1 MRTPL
6 LLMILACLTGCTV
19 APPPPTPTPSAMV
32 PAEQPAPPATPV
44 QVVTLPPGPLL
55 PARGKTLLMH
65 YMPWYETPA
74 TRGRWG
80 THWKGHG
87 AEHQPDQLDT
97 NGRPDIWSHYHPLIG
112 LYDSTDPD
120 VLECHLLQMRL
131 AGINGVIVDWYG
143 TYDYGDFRS
152 IHDATRAMFEAARRF
167 GLTFAVCYEDRTV
180 DLLVN
185 HWRKFPAEEAAG
197 HLANTFAWMQEN
209 WFQAPHYHR
218 HQGRPLVLN
227 FGPIYTPFQSP
238 AVWEAAVAPLPVRP
252 LRFSLH
258 HLWRQA
264 GADGGFSWI
273 HHEPWEGD
281 HPPRQQVYNRIGEI
295 FTYFTTNAEEAI
307 VSAFPGYNDVYVQ
320 SHRELGHRHGD
331 TLRET
336 LQVAMAGPWPM
347 IQLVTWNDYGE
358 GTMIEPT
365 HEFGYRFLE
374 IVQEERRREW
384 GVTLTATAEDLRLP
398 AQLLALRKSRQVAT
412 GELDDISSLLTLGR
426 YAEARTRLS
435 ALAAP

>member
-6 LLMILACLTGCTV
+6 LVMALACLTGCTV
-19 APPPPTPTPSAMV
+19 APPPSPP
-32 PAEQPAPPATPV
+32 PAPAPIESALTDTPPAS
-44 QVVTLPPGPLL
+44 VVPPTGPLL
-55 PARGKTLLMH
+55 PALGKTLLMH

-87 AEHQPDQLDT
+87 GEHQPDRLDT
-97 NGRPDIWSHYHPLIG
+97 NGLPDIWSHYHPLIG

-143 TYDYGDFRS
+143 IYDYGDFHS

-167 GLTFAVCYEDRTV
+167 GMTFAVCYEDRTV

-227 FGPIYTPFQSP
+227 FGPIYQPFLSP
-238 AVWEAAVAPLPVRP
+238 APWEAAVASLPVRP

-281 HPPRQQVYNRIGEI
+281 HPPRQQVYNRIRET
-295 FTYFTTNAEEAI
+295 FTYFTTNAAEAI

-320 SHRELGHRHGD
+320 SHRELDHRHGD

-336 LQVAMAGPWPM
+336 LQVALAGPWPM

-365 HEFGYRFLE
+365 HEFGYSFLE
-374 IVQEERRREW
+374 IIQAARRAEQGEAFRF
-384 GVTLTATAEDLRLP
+384 TAEDLRLP
-398 AQLLALRKSRQVAT
+398 ARLLALRQGGALPAAPLEAIADLLRQGRCADARAA
-412 GELDDISSLLTLGR
+412 LDR
-426 YAEARTRLS
+426 
-435 ALAAP
+435 LAAP